1 MLRKVES
8 SDAREVLW
16 DLLMTTLLQLYH
28 GKGILKIDQG
38 LAPLWTSI
46 ASLFTTHRTYAIAVA
61 SHCFKKTLR
70 NRQQTVITGSVLG
83 KHKSPK
89 RAYLQFLRNSW
100 KNPETRSS
108 PKSKY
113 FALGGKS
120 R

>member
-61 SHCFKKTLR
+61 SHCFKKTPR

-89 RAYLQFLRNSW
+89 RAYFAIFEKFLH
-100 KNPETRSS
+100 
-108 PKSKY
+108 
-113 FALGGKS
+113 GKILKPDHHPNLNTLH
-120 R
+120 